1 MFRLRPRIRNYGR
14 YREIIG
20 VLARY
25 GFGELID
32 RMKIRAYFRI
42 GRRTLFKEPARLAGL
57 SYAERIRLAM
67 EELGPSFIKLGQ
79 VLASRPFLIPPELVL
94 ELAKLQDEVAPCDFE
109 LIEKTIQEEFGKPIS
124 ELFKEI
130 SHEPVASAS
139 LAQVHLAVTAEGQ
152 DVAVK
157 VLRPDVRD
165 KLSVD
170 MEILKDFAQLLERFI
185 PEVKQYEPVRQVEEF
200 ARVTRREVDFYYEAR
215 NIDIFR
221 LNFKGDESIEIPAI
235 YRDLST
241 SRVLTMSVVD
251 GVKPTNADALEK
263 AGYDLPL
270 VAKRGARIV
279 FKMVFEDKF
288 FHADPHP
295 GNLFVVPGNKWA
307 PVDFGMVG
315 QISETTADLLSDLLV
330 AVSRKD
336 ARAVTRI
343 LATHELLE
351 DNADLNLLESDL
363 TELLYRYY
371 KIPLKEINMKSII
384 DDAFDLLSRSRIRL
398 PASMSLLA
406 KALGTYEEVGRAL
419 YPDLNMIKEA
429 EPYVKK
435 LAFRKID
442 PQRMSGEL
450 LRLIGSLT
458 DFMSEGPGEF
468 KRLSRKILRGEL
480 GFIFR
485 HRGLDQLSNDIDR
498 ASNRLSFALIMA
510 AIIIGSSLMMTTE
523 IGVKFYG
530 IPVLGI
536 VGYVFAGILGIWLVI
551 SIIRS
556 GRL

>member
-295 GNLFVVPGNKWA
+295 GNIFVMENNVIAPLDYGMMGRLDSGMMEEMGTLFAAILNKD
-307 PVDFGMVG
+307 VDKILRGFLRIGIVHESLDVRALKADMSDFVDQYTG
-315 QISETTADLLSDLLV
+315 IPLDQIDMARMIDEIIELVRRHGIRIPPDYTLMGKALV
-330 AVSRKD
+330 AVEGTGRQLD
-336 ARAVTRI
+336 PEFDMIALAR
-343 LATHELLE
+343 
-351 DNADLNLLESDL
+351 
-363 TELLYRYY
+363 
-371 KIPLKEINMKSII
+371 
-384 DDAFDLLSRSRIRL
+384 
-398 PASMSLLA
+398 
-406 KALGTYEEVGRAL
+406 
-419 YPDLNMIKEA
+419 
-429 EPYVKK
+429 PYVKK
-435 LAFRKID
+435 LMMRRMD
-442 PQRMSGEL
+442 PIRQAKRLATTMGEYTEFLSTFPQDLSQIVNKVKAGEL
-450 LRLIGSLT
+450 KAQFEHKGLEP
-458 DFMSEGPGEF
+458 FM
-468 KRLSRKILRGEL
+468 LEL
-480 GFIFR
+480 
-485 HRGLDQLSNDIDR
+485 DR
-498 ASNRLSFALIMA
+498 
-510 AIIIGSSLMMTTE
+510 
-523 IGVKFYG
+523 
-530 IPVLGI
+530 
-536 VGYVFAGILGIWLVI
+536 
-551 SIIRS
+551 
-556 GRL
+556 